1 MQNNA
6 IPGVMQFESN
16 LSSFGKICPFSIA
29 LRMLSS
35 ASLAELLE
43 ENQVNVCCNRYNL
56 QYVLPK
62 LL

>member
-1 MQNNA
+1 
-6 IPGVMQFESN
+6 MQFESN

-43 ENQVNVCCNRYNL
+43 ENQVNVCYNRYNL
-56 QYVLPK
+56 CVTKTTVHKPNPTVTT
-62 LL
+62 